1 MPLQGRRV
9 TVAVKIPAPT
19 CLCRTELIAPEKII
33 QQSLPQ
39 PGQFM
44 EAAAMPG
51 IIDRQG
57 EKLEGTLE
65 RHAAVLGIV
74 LITPVQGPFDLASDI
89 GELFHQRK
97 FQPAPRGQ
105 LSMLNTQDRTL
116 LPTTLRIFSRTA
128 GSSTPRD
135 RWPREGRILIME
147 SNSIRSGPSKSG

>member
-1 MPLQGRRV
+1 MGDESPLLTTNVIYRRSPGHVNSLSFGNILHESMPLQSRGV
-9 TVAVKIPAPT
+9 TIAVKIPPPT

-57 EKLEGTLE
+57 EKLQGSLE

-74 LITPVQGPFDLASDI
+74 LMAPVQGPFDLASDI

-97 FQPAPRGQ
+97 FPPAPGGQ
-105 LSMLNTQDRTL
+105 LPMLNNQDRTL
-116 LPTTLRIFSRTA
+116 LPTT
-128 GSSTPRD
+128 
-135 RWPREGRILIME
+135 
-147 SNSIRSGPSKSG
+147 